1 MVDATKRC
9 PTGIYGLDEL
19 LEGGF
24 PRGRTVMVSG
34 TCGTGKSTFG
44 VQFLYN
50 GIVEH
55 SEPGILVTLE
65 QDPVE
70 LKQDMSRYG
79 FDLDTLEKGGKL
91 AIISAGI
98 EDKVAWEDLS
108 VSIPEKAKEIG
119 AKRLVID
126 SLTAIGFLLEEMGG
140 KEDVRK
146 IVMSL
151 SNSAKKAGLT
161 TMMVTETQRGSDATS
176 IHGVESHIADG
187 VIHLNIHEAMDSR
200 KMVIRKMR
208 STKHSL
214 KPHDMEFSEKGVN
227 VLEVEKTKDSKKT
240 LF

>member
-24 PRGRTVMVSG
+24 PRSRTVMVSG

-50 GIVEH
+50 GIVQNN
-55 SEPGILVTLE
+55 EPGILVTLE
-65 QDPVE
+65 QDPLE

-79 FDLDTLEKGGKL
+79 FDLDKLEKEGKI

-98 EDKVAWEDLS
+98 EDKMAWEDLS

-146 IVMSL
+146 IIMSL
-151 SNSAKKAGLT
+151 SNAAKRSGLT
-161 TMMVTETQRGSDATS
+161 TMMITETPEGSEAIS
-176 IHGVESHIADG
+176 MHGVESHIADG
-187 VIHLNIHEAMDSR
+187 VIHLTIHEAMDSR
-200 KMVIRKMR
+200 KIAVRKMR

-214 KPHDMEFSEKGVN
+214 KPHDMEFSEKGVRILETEKAKSDKK
-227 VLEVEKTKDSKKT
+227 VL
-240 LF
+240 F